1 MGDENTTRTQRSIF
15 DEVRG
20 VRIAD
25 EASSRVLD
33 MTIETK
39 IKE

>member
-1 MGDENTTRTQRSIF
+1 MRSPNEMGDENTTH